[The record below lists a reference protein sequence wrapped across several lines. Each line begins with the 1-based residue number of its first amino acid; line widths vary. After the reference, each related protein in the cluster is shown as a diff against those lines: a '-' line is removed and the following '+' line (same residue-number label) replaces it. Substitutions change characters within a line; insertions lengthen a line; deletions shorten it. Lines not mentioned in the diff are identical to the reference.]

1 MPLSRLA
8 RLPLLPL
15 LLASCD
21 GEKPGDDTGF
31 VDDGEP
37 HIFITA
43 PEAGAAVSGCFD
55 LVVEV
60 YNFTLVNPVESPDV
74 TPGEG
79 HWHAV
84 FGPRFFD
91 CESDRCA
98 IALTEEVAADTTV
111 TAQLVGSD
119 HNDVENSL
127 GDDVEDERTFAY
139 DGEPCP
145 DAR

>member
-1 MPLSRLA
+1 MPVRALSLA
-8 RLPLLPL
+8 V
-15 LLASCD
+15 LLAAGCT
-21 GEKPGDDTGF
+21 DDKAADDPGF

-37 HIFITA
+37 HIFLTA
-43 PEAGAAVSGCFD
+43 PAAGAAVSGCFD
-55 LVVEV
+55 LEVEV
-60 YNFTLVNPVESPDV
+60 YNFTLVNPVDSPDV
-74 TPGEG
+74 TAGQG

-91 CESDRCA
+91 CESATCA
-98 IALTEEVAADTTV
+98 IALTEDVASDTTV
-111 TAQLVGSD
+111 TAKLVGSD
-119 HNDVENSL
+119 HNDVENSA